1 MLSVKVK
8 SVTPLNDMNLLVGFE
23 NGIFK
28 KFDVKPIIKDY
39 PEFEALREPALFQM
53 VRVEPGGYGIAWNE
67 DLDCSEGELWEN
79 GTEIPFEFATDDDL
93 NAHRLAMLDYQRGET
108 ISHDDIDWN

>member
-1 MLSVKVK
+1 MLSIKVK
-8 SVTPLNDMNLLVGFE
+8 SVTPLDGMNLLVSFE
-23 NGIFK
+23 NGIVK
-28 KFDVKPIIKDY
+28 KFNVEPIIKDY

-79 GTEIPFEFATDDDL
+79 GTEIPLPIEADKR
-93 NAHRLAMLDYQRGET
+93 HMK
-108 ISHDDIDWN
+108 